1 MPAVTESAPQHTCP
15 PPAPTN
21 GAWVSATLP
30 SGDTGSQPGRR
41 RSRADFVRRSYLSRL
56 HVHLVLLLLIGFVPT
71 AGLLLRT
78 TLEQR
83 RHAASL
89 AQQDAVR
96 WARALAAEH
105 ERAIEMARQ
114 LLTMLA
120 QLPDV
125 RQQRP
130 DRCNALVGDLLRRY
144 SRYANLGAMTLNGS
158 VFCSAAP

>member
-1 MPAVTESAPQHTCP
+1 MPAVTESAPPLASP

-21 GAWVSATLP
+21 GARVSATLP
-30 SGDTGSQPGRR
+30 SGDTGSQAGRR
-41 RSRADFVRRSYLSRL
+41 HNRADFVRRSSLSRL
-56 HVHLVLLLLIGFVPT
+56 HLHLV
-71 AGLLLRT
+71 LLLRT

-83 RHAASL
+83 RHAGSQ
-89 AQQDAVR
+89 AQHDTVR

-144 SRYANLGAMTLNGS
+144 SRYAT
-158 VFCSAAP
+158 